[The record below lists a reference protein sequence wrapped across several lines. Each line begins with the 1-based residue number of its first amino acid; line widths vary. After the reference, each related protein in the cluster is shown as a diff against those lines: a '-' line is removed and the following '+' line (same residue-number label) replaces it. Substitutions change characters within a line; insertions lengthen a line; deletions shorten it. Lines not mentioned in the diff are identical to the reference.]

1 MLLLVEVS
9 IRSPCP
15 AAPRGQSSST
25 GRWRPPASSTRSGQE
40 HYFTYT
46 ENISDEP
53 PRYLDPHGSGV
64 GGVGAEVAAGVRLV
78 PVGEGHHDVERG
90 QGEHHVEHGPG
101 VRNLHR

>member
-1 MLLLVEVS
+1 MLVEVS

-15 AAPRGQSSST
+15 AAPRGQSWST
-25 GRWRPPASSTRSGQE
+25 GRWRPPASSTRSGQW
-40 HYFTYT
+40 HSFSYT
-46 ENISDEP
+46 ANNIYTEP
-53 PRYLDPHGSGV
+53 PRYLDPHGGGV

-101 VRNLHR
+101 IRNLDR